1 MMPLSLRCIRFAR
14 TATKRSKTWKITARG
29 FFSTAGIGSRRACGD
44 VFSGDIFS
52 NVKAGIVYPLIVELK
67 HVRKFSR
74 TRQVNCLRQQTV
86 PFRFMQMHLFK
97 HNLCQIEAI
106 GVRIADCAPQIQNF
120 FRSD

>member
-1 MMPLSLRCIRFAR
+1 MMLLSLRSVRFTR
-14 TATKRSKTWKITARG
+14 TTTKRSSIPKMTPRG
-29 FFSTAGIGSRRACGD
+29 FFSTAGIGPRGCGD
-44 VFSGDIFS
+44 IFSGNIFS

-74 TRQVNCLRQQTV
+74 TRQVNCLCQQTV
-86 PFRFMQMHLFK
+86 PFRFMQMQLFK

-106 GVRIADCAPQIQNF
+106 GVRIADCVPQIQNF